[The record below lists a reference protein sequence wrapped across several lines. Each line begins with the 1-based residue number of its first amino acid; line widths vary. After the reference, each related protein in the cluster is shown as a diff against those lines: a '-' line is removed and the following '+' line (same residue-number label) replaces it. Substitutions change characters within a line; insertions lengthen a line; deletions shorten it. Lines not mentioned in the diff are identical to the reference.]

1 METLLHKLH
10 QNLNILLEREAK
22 HAGEAPPALLNQID
36 DHRVAIGY
44 VEQAQRGE
52 LSRADLEAAL
62 QPLLVDIGRRSGEAA
77 VSIGDIGGDLTG
89 VVIAGGDV
97 RDVTINVIRP
107 EQRPTHIPFQ
117 APGLP
122 LHFVARRDLA
132 PLKAALLAGTNRP
145 LALTALHGMGGLGKT
160 TAAGALAHDADLLA
174 RFADGVLWA
183 TLGPGATTGVIE
195 TRQASWGRA
204 LGDDLRSA
212 VDPEAKAARLRT
224 LLRDKRCLLIVDDA
238 WPGTVD
244 LRPLLVGGPRCR
256 TLITTRHHQLARKY
270 AQAHRLNLLSPADA
284 LELLHGWWGRQPS
297 PNPSHREGDDSASP
311 PVGGRACPAVSGIEG
326 KPDSTAP
333 LRETAGGQNPA
344 AELVHRLGYL
354 PLAVT
359 LAGAQL
365 ADGAT
370 PPELLA
376 AFRRRQGDLAAL
388 DMEDPQ
394 AKEDSLTLAFDLSF
408 ERLKPADQHR
418 LAQLSVFA
426 ANEPFAAAA
435 AAAVWGMLPSPQ
447 PSGEETAS
455 RPSGR
460 GGKSSPPSGGRAC
473 PAVSGIEG
481 GRDDAGQTITTTR
494 KHLRLLAR
502 HALLEKESGAG
513 DQETGN
519 SGQPSAVNHSSFT
532 IHHSPFY
539 LLHPL
544 IRAYARTH
552 LSPADHASAAERHT
566 AHYLA
571 VAERSSDDW
580 RSAEAALGQIRHAWE
595 RVVRD
600 ADLSSHV
607 IPRGVSDEE
616 SPAESHSRKDAGVQG
631 SGGDDPPPTTR
642 TAQLFN
648 FIGAMTTFHERR
660 GLWNV
665 DIEWHQTGLTAAR
678 QSDNRQKEAVYL
690 NNIGY
695 THRLLGNWD
704 VALDHFKQ
712 ALAAFQELGDRA
724 SSAVLL
730 NNIGQIFKQR
740 GDLNQALD
748 HYNQALAANREIGNK
763 AQVAINLNNIGRIF
777 QQRGDLDQ
785 ALDNYNQALAANRE
799 IGNKAQVAINLNNIG
814 QIFQQR
820 GDLDQALDYC
830 RQALAINREL
840 GDKAKIAIRLN
851 NIGLIFQQRGDLD
864 QALDHYQQALA
875 IGREMG
881 NKAAVAIRLNN
892 IGLIF
897 KQRGDLDLALDHYQ
911 QALAIQQSM
920 GDKAGV
926 AIDLNNIGRIFKQR
940 GDLDQALD
948 HYNQALAIDRELGD
962 KAGLAIDLNNIGL
975 IFKQRGDLDLALD
988 HYNQALAANR
998 EIGNKAQVAINLN
1011 NIGLI
1016 FKQRGDLDLAL
1027 DHYNQAL
1034 AIQQSMGDKA
1044 GVAIDLNNIGAVYIE
1059 QKRFAEAEAVL
1070 AEAVALFEQLDSPN
1084 AARAREWLEKARRGE
1099 H

>member
-1 METLLHKLH
+1 MQTLLHKLH

-77 VSIGDIGGDLTG
+77 VSIGDIEGGLTG

-97 RDVTINVIRP
+97 RDVTINVIRH

-122 LHFVARRDLA
+122 PHFVARRDLA
-132 PLKAALLAGTNRP
+132 PLKAALLAGTNQP

-212 VDPEAKAARLRT
+212 ADPEAKAARLRT

-270 AQAHRLNLLSPADA
+270 AQPHRLNLLSPADA

-297 PNPSHREGDDSASP
+297 PNPSHREGDDSASL
-311 PVGGRACPAVSGIEG
+311 PVEGRACPAVLGIEEG
-326 KPDSTAP
+326 ADSTAP
-333 LRETAGGQNPA
+333 LRETAGGKNPA

-370 PPELLA
+370 LPELLA
-376 AFRRRQGDLAAL
+376 AFRRRQGDLSAL

-408 ERLKPADQHR
+408 ERLKPADQRR

-426 ANEPFAAAA
+426 ANEPFDAAAA
-435 AAAVWGMLPSPQ
+435 VGVWGMLPSPR

-519 SGQPSAVNHSSFT
+519 SGQPSAVNHSPFI
-532 IHHSPFY
+532 IHHSQFY

-571 VAERSSDDW
+571 IAQRSSDDW

-595 RVVRD
+595 RV
-600 ADLSSHV
+600 SSHV
-607 IPRGVSDEE
+607 ILRPQAEE
-616 SPAESHSRKDAGVQG
+616 SLDTAQGSEGVREQR
-631 SGGDDPPPTTR
+631 SGGDDPPPAAR
-642 TAQLFN
+642 YPQLFD

-704 VALDHFKQ
+704 VALDHYRQ
-712 ALAAFQELGDRA
+712 ALAIGREL
-724 SSAVLL
+724 
-730 NNIGQIFKQR
+730 
-740 GDLNQALD
+740 
-748 HYNQALAANREIGNK
+748 GNK
-763 AQVAINLNNIGRIF
+763 AQVAINLNNIAGIYYS
-777 QQRGDLDQ
+777 RGDLDP
-785 ALDNYNQALAANRE
+785 
-799 IGNKAQVAINLNNIG
+799 
-814 QIFQQR
+814 
-820 GDLDQALDYC
+820 
-830 RQALAINREL
+830 
-840 GDKAKIAIRLN
+840 
-851 NIGLIFQQRGDLD
+851 
-864 QALDHYQQALA
+864 
-875 IGREMG
+875 
-881 NKAAVAIRLNN
+881 
-892 IGLIF
+892 
-897 KQRGDLDLALDHYQ
+897 
-911 QALAIQQSM
+911 
-920 GDKAGV
+920 
-926 AIDLNNIGRIFKQR
+926 
-940 GDLDQALD
+940 ALD

-962 KAGLAIDLNNIGL
+962 KAGCRPSTSTTSARFSNCATTST
-975 IFKQRGDLDLALD
+975 RPSTTTSSALK
-988 HYNQALAANR
+988 LS
-998 EIGNKAQVAINLN
+998 V
-1011 NIGLI
+1011 
-1016 FKQRGDLDLAL
+1016 
-1027 DHYNQAL
+1027 
-1034 AIQQSMGDKA
+1034 S
-1044 GVAIDLNNIGAVYIE
+1044 
-1059 QKRFAEAEAVL
+1059 
-1070 AEAVALFEQLDSPN
+1070 
-1084 AARAREWLEKARRGE
+1084 
-1099 H
+1099 